1 MLSWEVTNT
10 NFIVFGLTRSE
21 LEPTIYPTRGEHA
34 NHYTTDAVGKL
45 LIRSGSL
52 RVFQI
57 WFLICLIYIYCR
69 YASRLVREESDE
81 VVPFGVAIG
90 DTELLINNFTNRGQM
105 FEAVLTAQVACEG
118 TFLPQQNS
126 CSTSGLSNGT
136 DKPSKQE
143 DKYVR

>member
-1 MLSWEVTNT
+1 M
-10 NFIVFGLTRSE
+10 
-21 LEPTIYPTRGEHA
+21 
-34 NHYTTDAVGKL
+34 
-45 LIRSGSL
+45 
-52 RVFQI
+52 
-57 WFLICLIYIYCR
+57 
-69 YASRLVREESDE
+69 VREESDE

-105 FEAVLTAQVACEG
+105 FEAVLIAQVACEG
-118 TFLPQQNS
+118 TFMPQQNS